1 MNKIKNQLG
10 SKLELVDKGPIE
22 YFLGMEVKRTGVT
35 GPIKISQKQ
44 LIESLL
50 NGLKICKPCS
60 TPLDPGMVLKNCI
73 DCSNCN
79 LVNETNYQSLI
90 GLLMYIG
97 LITRPDII
105 HCVNKLAQFNK
116 CPHQEHLNA
125 AKHILRYLNKTS
137 EFGLHY
143 KETGKMLYGFADSD
157 WAGSCDDRKSYTGY
171 IFSLA
176 GAAVSYES
184 KKQTTVALSTAEAE
198 YMAISAA
205 TKEIQY
211 LRNLLTDIGLTKYV
225 KIPTILYG
233 DNIGAQ
239 QLVRNPVY
247 HSRSKHIDIRV
258 HHVREVYQQGI
269 LDLKYVPSTENV
281 ADILTK
287 IMQKGKHQYLLQK
300 LGIS

>member
-1 MNKIKNQLG
+1 MRIL
-10 SKLELVDKGPIE
+10 
-22 YFLGMEVKRTGVT
+22 M
-35 GPIKISQKQ
+35 
-44 LIESLL
+44 LIYIC
-50 NGLKICKPCS
+50 NNLK
-60 TPLDPGMVLKNCI
+60 D
-73 DCSNCN
+73 
-79 LVNETNYQSLI
+79 
-90 GLLMYIG
+90 
-97 LITRPDII
+97 
-105 HCVNKLAQFNK
+105 
-116 CPHQEHLNA
+116 LNA

-211 LRNLLTDIGLTKYV
+211 LRNLLTNIGLTKYV